1 MVIKVVSCHPAR
13 LVIMGVSG
21 CGKSEIGRRL
31 AVCLGYAYTEGD
43 DYHPPENIAKMAA
56 GKPLNDTDRHG
67 WLQSLSAR
75 IGEAASRDEGLVLS
89 CSALKRRYRDVLRA
103 DDPALFFIH
112 LHGDRELLAARIQG
126 RAGHF
131 MPLSLLDSQLA
142 DLEPLAPD
150 EAGIRLDISKPP
162 AALIDE
168 ILLRLATYGS
178 VHPGHG

>member
-1 MVIKVVSCHPAR
+1 MGIQVAPRQPAR
-13 LVIMGVSG
+13 LVVMGVSG

-31 AVCLGYAYTEGD
+31 AARLGYAYAEGD
-43 DYHPPENIAKMAA
+43 DYHPPANIAKMAA
-56 GKPLNDTDRHG
+56 GNPLNDTDRQG
-67 WLQSLSAR
+67 WLQLLSAR
-75 IGEAASRDEGLVLS
+75 IGEAAACHEGLILS
-89 CSALKRRYRDVLRA
+89 CSSLKRRYRDLLRGG
-103 DDPALFFIH
+103 DPALFFIH
-112 LHGDRELLAARIQG
+112 LQGDRDLLAERIQG
-126 RAGHF
+126 RTGHF

-178 VHPGHG
+178 VQPGHG